1 MTTQRWIAAYM
12 LGLFVFGCANR
23 VPVYDEAGNAISE
36 REIEAHRTN
45 KNFAFYTAAGGAL
58 SFGISFFAGT
68 LITRAV
74 DKSQNSP
81 ELWATTGVGT
91 VLGTVLFAQHGKSR
105 DRSKAIETVKEKRKE
120 KAARQLTVEKAKQDQ
135 VEEKLK
141 DLKSLRAK
149 QEAEKAR
156 LEEELKKKKGKK
168 GKN

>member
-1 MTTQRWIAAYM
+1 MKIHRWMAAYM
-12 LGLFVFGCANR
+12 LGLFVFGCAGR
-23 VPVYDEAGNAISE
+23 MPVYDEAGKAISE
-36 REIEAHRTN
+36 REIEAVRTN
-45 KNFAFYTAAGGAL
+45 KNFAFYAAAGGAL
-58 SFGISFFAGT
+58 SFGLSFFAGT

-105 DRSKAIETVKEKRKE
+105 DRSNAIEVVKEKRKD
-120 KAARQLTVEKAKQDQ
+120 KAAQQLTVEKARQDQ
-135 VEEKLK
+135 VEHKLK